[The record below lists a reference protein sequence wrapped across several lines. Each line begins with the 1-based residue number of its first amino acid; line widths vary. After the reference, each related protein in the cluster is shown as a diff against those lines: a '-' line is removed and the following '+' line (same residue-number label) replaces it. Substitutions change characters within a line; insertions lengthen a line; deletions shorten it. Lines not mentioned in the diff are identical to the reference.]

1 MQVLKVLFNYTTQEA
16 KLMFSVVPATYH
28 SLLNLAESDVRHR
41 INIVNF
47 DKIGFNQTGMLK

>member
-16 KLMFSVVPATYH
+16 QLMFSVVSATYH
-28 SLLNLAESDVRHR
+28 SLLNLAESDVWHR